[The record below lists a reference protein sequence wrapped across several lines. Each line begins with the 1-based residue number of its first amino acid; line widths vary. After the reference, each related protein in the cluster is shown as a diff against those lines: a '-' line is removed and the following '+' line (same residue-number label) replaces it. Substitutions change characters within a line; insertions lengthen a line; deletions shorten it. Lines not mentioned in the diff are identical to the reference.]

1 MRALKI
7 AIKDIK
13 ELFTNRFNRVAVI
26 VVALM
31 PLLYSYLYLYAFWD
45 PYSKLDKMPVA
56 VVNLDKGSI
65 KDGENVNY
73 GNDLVDELKDNTKI
87 KWEFVDYNKA
97 IDGLNNEGYYSVVV
111 VPEDFSKKITDTSDG
126 KIDKAHLVYIPNEK
140 KNFLAAQVSSRVMLE
155 LKDEVAKSITEE
167 ASKVVIDSLYDVK
180 DGLKEAKDGT
190 IELNDG
196 AIKLRDGSS
205 DLKNGLKT
213 ANEGAVKLK
222 DGSNQLKDGLN
233 SLDEGALKLNNGAE
247 VLNQGLKTAS
257 DGSKQLADGL
267 FALRDGQN
275 SFIAGFDKLIDGI
288 KQLGPNAGLQKL
300 YDGAIKLEGGLG
312 EIYNKVSQFK
322 SSLESG
328 QEGITQLVNG
338 SKQVADGLEQLNT
351 NVVNM
356 DMSNKLNSAATGIEN
371 VSDAIDTAKSL
382 MDAGEYDKAKLI
394 LAGLQA
400 QNLKSSVA
408 QPLKEAAVGAT
419 NLTQATSQLVAGAK
433 QVAAGTKQVADTS
446 KSSVE
451 GLSTLLVGLNDAKN
465 GATALKDGLG
475 QANTGISQIASGA
488 DELKSGADKISGGLN
503 TASIK
508 TGELSD
514 GLNKLYDGSSQLK
527 DGTSGLKDGT
537 TKLKD
542 GSFKLNDGLISLV
555 EGTSKLYNGSIQL
568 NDGLVK
574 LADGTEELK
583 NGLNDGY
590 DEINNKLKFTSED
603 MSKFMSEPVKLDEQP
618 INHVPDYGTGFAP
631 YFIPLSLWVGAL
643 IMFFIVSSEVEDK
656 YKGHS
661 ASIVFGKF
669 ITFAFLGT
677 LQAIASSFVLRN
689 VLHLTVKNVAL
700 FYGFN
705 ILLSFVFIAVIQS
718 LIFIFGDA
726 GRFLSLVLLMLQLT
740 SCGGT
745 FPLELVPKFFVNINP
760 YLPMTYATSALR
772 EIISGIDYAVLRK
785 DILVLLAFM
794 ATFMIVSIILKNR
807 MDRITDR
814 IEKIKERRETSI
826 A

>member
-56 VVNLDKGSI
+56 VVNLDKGSV

-73 GNDLVDELKDNTKI
+73 GNDLVDELRDNTKI

-97 IDGLNNEGYYSVVV
+97 MDGLNNEGYYSVVI
-111 VPEDFSKKITDTSDG
+111 VPEDFSKRITDTSDG
-126 KIDKAHLVYIPNEK
+126 KVDKAHLVYIPNEK

-190 IELNDG
+190 TELNDG
-196 AIKLRDGSS
+196 AIKLRDGSYE
-205 DLKNGLKT
+205 LKNGLKT
-213 ANEGAVKLK
+213 ANEGAGKLK
-222 DGSNQLKDGLN
+222 EGSNQLKNGLVT
-233 SLDEGALKLNNGAE
+233 LDEGALKLDNGADA
-247 VLNQGLKTAS
+247 LKQGLKTAS
-257 DGSKQLADGL
+257 DGSKQLTDGL
-267 FALRDGQN
+267 FALKDGQN
-275 SFIAGFDKLIDGI
+275 SFTLGFDKLISGI

-300 YDGAIKLEGGLG
+300 YEGATKLEGGLG

-322 SSLESG
+322 ASLESG

-351 NVVNM
+351 NIANM
-356 DMSNKLNSAATGIEN
+356 DMPNKLNSAATGIEN
-371 VSDAIDTAKSL
+371 VSDAIDNAKAL
-382 MDAGEYDKAKLI
+382 MDAGRYEEAKLI

-419 NLTQATSQLVAGAK
+419 NLTQVTSQLASGAK

-446 KSSVE
+446 KASVE
-451 GLSTLLVGLNDAKN
+451 GLSALLAGLNDAKN
-465 GATALKDGLG
+465 GSTALKDGLD
-475 QANTGISQIASGA
+475 QANTGISQIAAGT
-488 DELKSGADKISGGLN
+488 DELKAGADKIGDGLN
-503 TASIK
+503 TATQK
-508 TGELSD
+508 TGKLSD
-514 GLNKLYDGSSQLK
+514 GLEKLYVGSNELKNGTSTLK
-527 DGTSGLKDGT
+527 DGS

-542 GSFKLNDGLISLV
+542 GSFKLNDGLISLAD
-555 EGTSKLYNGSIQL
+555 GTLKLYDGSTKL

-590 DEINNKLKFTSED
+590 DEINNKLKFTSDD

-643 IMFFIVSSEVEDK
+643 IMFFIVSSEVEEK

-661 ASIVFGKF
+661 AC
-669 ITFAFLGT
+669 
-677 LQAIASSFVLRN
+677 
-689 VLHLTVKNVAL
+689 
-700 FYGFN
+700 
-705 ILLSFVFIAVIQS
+705 LLY
-718 LIFIFGDA
+718 
-726 GRFLSLVLLMLQLT
+726 T
-740 SCGGT
+740 S
-745 FPLELVPKFFVNINP
+745 
-760 YLPMTYATSALR
+760 
-772 EIISGIDYAVLRK
+772 
-785 DILVLLAFM
+785 
-794 ATFMIVSIILKNR
+794 
-807 MDRITDR
+807 
-814 IEKIKERRETSI
+814 
-826 A
+826 